1 MKSFIYF
8 TSCLVLFSCST
19 KPEEKV
25 ESEKYEIAEL
35 AEQVEINKTEEYD
48 IHEKIEGFQSELRL
62 GKTDWNLEETFTDSL
77 EFIEYNTDYDYW
89 YAVFKNKEGKEI
101 ALYTNT
107 EIDNF
112 YQNRDFVV
120 KWRVGKFSEAGEGEA
135 IYYSEKLVSY
145 NMLNSSS
152 SFEKFLKQF
161 SETYSNGKPAD
172 INKYIHSYQELT
184 STYKN
189 GLYCIDGRP
198 DDLPKPEYF
207 AEDYTVTSEKP
218 EGDFCEGY
226 EGVKDGLYYEFFDE
240 AHDLFPRVYDFSEEG
255 GTERSLYLTENIL
268 YQYFAK
274 IKVITEQE
282 FNRHLYFFK
291 EQDRWFFWVEDFCDC
306 SA

>member
-25 ESEKYEIAEL
+25 ESEKYETSEL
-35 AEQVEINKTEEYD
+35 TEQVEINKTEEYD
-48 IHEKIEGFQSELRL
+48 VHEKIDDFQSELRV
-62 GKTDWNLEETFTDSL
+62 GKTDWNVKDTFTDTL
-77 EFIEYNTDYDYW
+77 EFLEYNTDADYIF
-89 YAVFKNKEGKEI
+89 AVFRNSKGKEVSI
-101 ALYTNT
+101 YTN
-107 EIDNF
+107 EDMSDY
-112 YQNRDFVV
+112 YQNRNFAV
-120 KWRVGKFSEAGEGEA
+120 KWKVGKFYEAGEGDA
-135 IYYSEKLVSY
+135 IGYKEQLVSFEELKSSFSFENFLGQFYEVYKYGKQSDLNKDIHPLAKLVSTY
-145 NMLNSSS
+145 N
-152 SFEKFLKQF
+152 
-161 SETYSNGKPAD
+161 P
-172 INKYIHSYQELT
+172 
-184 STYKN
+184 
-189 GLYCIDGRP
+189 GLYCVAGRP
-198 DDLPKPEYF
+198 DDPPHQEYYNH
-207 AEDYTVTSEKP
+207 EYIITSEKP
-218 EGDFCEGY
+218 TGDICEGY

-255 GTERSLYLTENIL
+255 GTERSLYLTEDIL